1 MSPVDQ
7 RRVELLSFLFFCSGF
22 AALIYQVA
30 WQRLLFLAFGV
41 DTTSV
46 TLIVSA
52 FMLGLGVGALA
63 GGWWVDRGASSRAL
77 MGFVGAEIGVGL
89 FGLISPWL
97 LTAVGHWGAYWPPVA
112 VGLSSFLILLI
123 PTALMGATLPILVT
137 YVCHKWRHVGAATGV
152 LYASNTLGGAMGAV
166 LAATYFFVYLALD
179 QIIYISA
186 AVNFLVAGSAW
197 LWLSRQ
203 AQDVGE

>member
-1 MSPVDQ
+1 MALSEQ
-7 RRVELLSFLFFCSGF
+7 RRIELLGLLFFGSGF

-46 TLIVSA
+46 TIIVSA
-52 FMLGLGVGALA
+52 FMLGLGIGALA
-63 GGWWVDRGASSRAL
+63 GGWWVDRADVNRAL
-77 MGFVGAEIGVGL
+77 HGFVFAEIGVGL

-97 LTAVGHWGAYWPPVA
+97 LTAIGALGAGLPPAA
-112 VGLSSFLILLI
+112 VGVASFLILLL

-166 LAATYFFVYLALD
+166 MAATYFFVYLALD
-179 QIIYISA
+179 QIVYLSA
-186 AVNFLVAGSAW
+186 GVNFLVAGVTW
-197 LWLSRQ
+197 LWLGKKTQ
-203 AQDVGE
+203 GANE

>member
-1 MSPVDQ
+1 MSIAEQ
-7 RRVELLSFLFFCSGF
+7 RRIELLSLLFFCSGF

-63 GGWWVDRGASSRAL
+63 GGWWVDRTLPSRAL
-77 MGFVGAEIGVGL
+77 TGFVGAEIGVGL

-97 LTAVGHWGAYWPPVA
+97 LTAIGAWGAYWSPAA
-112 VGLSSFLILLI
+112 VGLTSFLILLV

-152 LYASNTLGGAMGAV
+152 LYAANTLGGAMGAV
-166 LAATYFFVYLALD
+166 MAATYFFVYVPLD
-179 QIIYISA
+179 QIIYLSA
-186 AVNFLVAGSAW
+186 GVNFLVAGGTW
-197 LWLSRQ
+197 YWLSRQ
-203 AQDVGE
+203 TQGASK